1 MSNLFVADPAILNQ
15 EGNKIVDQGGM
26 FDQNV
31 KTIYSTLDEMLGS
44 YYLSPAAMELGQKI
58 RTYRDDLDKMTAIIR
73 EYGTF
78 LVGAGR
84 KVNKNEQNIIDAFK
98 N

>member
-1 MSNLFVADPAILNQ
+1 M
-15 EGNKIVDQGGM
+15 DQSGL

-44 YYLSPAAMELGQKI
+44 AYLSPAAQALGNKI
-58 RTYRDDLDKMTAIIR
+58 RTYKDDLNAMTAIIN

-78 LVGAGR
+78 LSTAGR
-84 KVNKNEQNIIDAFK
+84 KVNKNEQNIIDQYAG
-98 N
+98 NTGNNNNN